1 MNTAAMTVV
10 ELTEDE
16 VRLLKNALYSFRSAF
31 GHDEAEMVKAVQRLL
46 GKLEATQSGASR
58 APQ

>member
-31 GHDEAEMVKAVQRLL
+31 GHDEADMVHAVQRLL
-46 GKLEATQSGASR
+46 DKLAAASGASR
-58 APQ
+58 AAP